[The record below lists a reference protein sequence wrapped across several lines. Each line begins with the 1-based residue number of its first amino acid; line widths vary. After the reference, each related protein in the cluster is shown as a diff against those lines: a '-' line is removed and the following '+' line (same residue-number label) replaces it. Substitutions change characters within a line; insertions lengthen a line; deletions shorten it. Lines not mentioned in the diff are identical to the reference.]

1 MFYPFYSDKL
11 VPLKVM
17 TDIVKTYPV
26 STTPEN
32 IRLYGLNDTVP
43 NSAEVIG
50 KVAVVDNGAS
60 TNCKYDQV
68 LELAKKETS
77 KYGGNALSLT
87 EHKEPSIWGSSCHQI
102 AGMMLYLSDT
112 IINNY
117 QPNSFYRGKRDKKRE
132 RKRMRPTPHTIYA
145 NIGYAWMTSKFYLP
159 SGASGNL
166 KKRPG
171 LANRGIRMGFES
183 GFGCGLLY
191 SGYRSSYDIS
201 SNSINVGL
209 TLRSPSICIKTKNQ

>member
-1 MFYPFYSDKL
+1 MKTIKNLLFVFTLFILTSCAP
-11 VPLKVM
+11 KVM

-87 EHKEPSIWGSSCHQI
+87 EHKEPSI
-102 AGMMLYLSDT
+102 
-112 IINNY
+112 
-117 QPNSFYRGKRDKKRE
+117 
-132 RKRMRPTPHTIYA
+132 
-145 NIGYAWMTSKFYLP
+145 
-159 SGASGNL
+159 
-166 KKRPG
+166 
-171 LANRGIRMGFES
+171 
-183 GFGCGLLY
+183 
-191 SGYRSSYDIS
+191 
-201 SNSINVGL
+201 
-209 TLRSPSICIKTKNQ
+209 